1 MPDEKKSVLEKI
13 RQIRAVQKSSP
24 IWLTVMSDLMT
35 NLTLFFMLMYAFTR
49 LTAAEREEIASSLAR
64 ATSEHGV
71 VETRAMDVLH
81 KISEQ
86 ETIARVDMLAQQE
99 ELEKYAKLDISEKMI
114 KITLTAPVLF
124 DIGESILKKEAIPIL
139 NEVAR
144 VIVPI
149 PNDIVVEGHT
159 DNVPISAGLK
169 YKSNWELSTAR
180 AFSVIDYFVKH
191 KDVKPERLVVA
202 GFGEHRPVA
211 PNDTAENRAKNRR
224 IEINI
229 IRVK

>member
-1 MPDEKKSVLEKI
+1 MPDKRKSIMEKV
-13 RQIRAVQKSSP
+13 RRIRATQKTSP

-49 LTAAEREEIASSLAR
+49 LTADEREEISSSLAR
-64 ATSEHGV
+64 AASKEGV
-71 VETRAMDVLH
+71 VETRARDVLH
-81 KISEQ
+81 KLSEQ
-86 ETIARVDMLAQQE
+86 ETMAKIDRLAQQK
-99 ELEKYAKLDISEKMI
+99 ELEKYAKLDISEQMI

-124 DIGESILKKEAIPIL
+124 DTGESTLKKEAVPIL

-144 VIVPI
+144 VIAPI

-159 DNVPISAGLK
+159 DNVPISAGAK
-169 YKSNWELSTAR
+169 YKSNWELSNAR
-180 AFSVIDYFVKH
+180 AFSVIDYFVEEKG
-191 KDVKPERLVVA
+191 VNPERLVSA

-211 PNDTAENRAKNRR
+211 PNDTDENKAKNRR